1 MNEVMELFGEFFS
14 GIGLMLQ
21 GLFIFIKGFVPA
33 LVLFIKGFAESLGA
47 FIKIFIK
54 VFPVLAILA
63 LTVFASKAWRHLFKY
78 LEEKSQRKESLWK
91 AALVTALQKPAGL
104 IIWIVGIS
112 FVLQFIHFKT
122 NEEISAAVLI
132 IEVIAIVAALVW
144 FFIQLSKNLDKDAI
158 LMAISSKFSK
168 KDKDD

>member
-1 MNEVMELFGEFFS
+1 
-14 GIGLMLQ
+14 MLQ

-33 LVLFIKGFAESLGA
+33 LVTFIKGFAQSLVA
-47 FIKIFIK
+47 FIK
-54 VFPVLAILA
+54 VFPVLVILA

-91 AALVTALQKPAGL
+91 TALVTALQKPAGL

-132 IEVIAIVAALVW
+132 IEVIAIIAALVW
-144 FFIQLSKNLDKDAI
+144 FFIRFSKNLDKDAI
-158 LMAISSKFSK
+158 LMAISSKFNRR
-168 KDKDD
+168 DKND

>member
-1 MNEVMELFGEFFS
+1 MFDGIIEFLKDLWILIEV
-14 GIGLMLQ
+14 
-21 GLFIFIKGFVPA
+21 FVRVSQA
-33 LVLFIKGFAESLGA
+33 IA
-47 FIKIFIK
+47 KIFGWIFQAIGNVFVWVFQAIAK
-54 VFPVLAILA
+54 VFPVLIILA
-63 LTVFASKAWRHLFKY
+63 LTVVVSKARRHFFEY

-132 IEVIAIVAALVW
+132 IEVIAIIAALVW
-144 FFIQLSKNLDKDAI
+144 FFIQFSKNLDKDAI
-158 LMAISSKFSK
+158 LMAISSKFKK
-168 KDKDD
+168 KDKDDE